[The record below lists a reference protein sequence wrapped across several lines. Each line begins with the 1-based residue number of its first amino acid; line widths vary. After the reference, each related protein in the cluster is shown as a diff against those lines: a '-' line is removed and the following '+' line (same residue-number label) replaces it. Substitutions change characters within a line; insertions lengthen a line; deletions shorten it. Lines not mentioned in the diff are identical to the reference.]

1 MKNEACD
8 YHKDLN
14 FIFGKGMI
22 IKEMFC
28 WQEGGNKSC
37 ETVSLPRRSA
47 LLHPPPGVLQ
57 VLLSPRLPV
66 QHGGDVHPL
75 LPANHHQ

>member
-1 MKNEACD
+1 MT
-8 YHKDLN
+8 
-14 FIFGKGMI
+14 

-28 WQEGGNKSC
+28 WQEGGQ
-37 ETVSLPRRSA
+37 EFREIVFLPRRSA

-57 VLLSPRLPV
+57 VLLSPRLPI

-75 LPANHHQ
+75 LPANQHP